1 MTEVSEE
8 ALAKMHD
15 DMIDIAAAADFVRG
29 RIRIVGE
36 HFDADFDEEVAM
48 RVVIPRHPS
57 CGPGFAMEKNILPLI
72 AAEIGATRP

>member
-29 RIRIVGE
+29 RIRTGHNGE
-36 HFDADFDEEVAM
+36 GWA
-48 RVVIPRHPS
+48 
-57 CGPGFAMEKNILPLI
+57 LPKETPKPVQI
-72 AAEIGATRP
+72 EMFGG

>member
-57 CGPGFAMEKNILPLI
+57 CGPGFAMGKNILPLI

>member
-29 RIRIVGE
+29 RIRIGHNGE
-36 HFDADFDEEVAM
+36 GEDDMAALDAIHDDAITQAAKIMALVVPGKVA
-48 RVVIPRHPS
+48 
-57 CGPGFAMEKNILPLI
+57 
-72 AAEIGATRP
+72 